1 MKRPKVEP
9 LGARRFKLSHLLI
22 GIGTLYLVFIS
33 FKFPK
38 LLEVASMLSGDD
50 SYSDVIRMS
59 SGDMEDADVSKP
71 FVGSVYKDTF
81 HRKLEDNQNQKVPSM
96 PLKEPLEEGKGKL
109 TPIKPLQHKY
119 GRVTG
124 KIMERKNRS
133 SDLSMLE
140 RMADEAWILG
150 LKAWV
155 ELNSDSDED
164 VGQSSLIEGKQ
175 ESCPSWVSVSGDG
188 LNRNENT
195 MFLPCGLAAGSSIT
209 VVATPHYAHKEYVP
223 QLARLRNGNAIV
235 LVSQFMVELQ
245 GLKVV
250 DGEDPPK
257 ILHFNPRLRGDW
269 SQKPVI
275 EHNTCYRMKWG
286 KAQRC
291 DGLPSN
297 KDDDVLGAGQQ
308 RILLKKFA
316 RKWDYSSLSVC
327 LCDYMRFLSLA
338 LAKAKKA
345 LQAQKELAE
354 KLKKIPLL
362 NKGASTRQP
371 LYRTKGGDQTPSLGT
386 GRLPLHVSSAS
397 TVTAS
402 MQVEPSA
409 TTLPTV
415 AFCEA
420 IYGWHGWSAVL
431 TNILNIEA
439 VKRTQVLATKMGF
452 HHNPEFAPRVN

>member
-119 GRVTG
+119 GRITG

-164 VGQSSLIEGKQ
+164 VGQSSLIERKQ
-175 ESCPSWVSVSGDG
+175 ESCPSWVSVSGDE

-297 KDDDVLGAGQQ
+297 KDDDVLGGT
-308 RILLKKFA
+308 KCNYFA
-316 RKWDYSSLSVC
+316 YC
-327 LCDYMRFLSLA
+327 
-338 LAKAKKA
+338 
-345 LQAQKELAE
+345 
-354 KLKKIPLL
+354 
-362 NKGASTRQP
+362 G
-371 LYRTKGGDQTPSLGT
+371 
-386 GRLPLHVSSAS
+386 
-397 TVTAS
+397 
-402 MQVEPSA
+402 
-409 TTLPTV
+409 
-415 AFCEA
+415 FCEA

-439 VKRTQVLATKMGF
+439 VKRAQVLATKMGF
-452 HHNPEFAPRVN
+452 HHNPEFAPRVNVFPCQLTTELAI